1 MARVTVEDCLGNV
14 ENRFQLVL
22 VATRRARQIM
32 LGSTPL
38 VPEQG
43 DKPVLIA
50 LREIAAGKVGPDILN
65 EPLPEP
71 EVRGP
76 HDLFREPANYARDDD
91 DLDGGLGGED
101 GDDENNGDE
110 DGDDDKDDGDEF
122 KENGDEDDG

>member
-122 KENGDEDDG
+122 EENGDEDDG

>member
-91 DLDGGLGGED
+91 LDGGLGGED

-122 KENGDEDDG
+122 EENGDEDDG

>member
-32 LGSTPL
+32 LGSKPL

-71 EVRGP
+71 ELRGP

-91 DLDGGLGGED
+91 LDSGLGGEDEDDGDNGDEDNGED
-101 GDDENNGDE
+101 GDDE
-110 DGDDDKDDGDEF
+110 DEF
-122 KENGDEDDG
+122 EENGDEDDR

>member
-71 EVRGP
+71 ELRGP
-76 HDLFREPANYARDDD
+76 HDLFREPANYARDEDG
-91 DLDGGLGGED
+91 LDGDFGGED
-101 GDDENNGDE
+101 DE
-110 DGDDDKDDGDEF
+110 DGDNGDEGGGGDGGDEFENGGDKDDG
-122 KENGDEDDG
+122 